1 MSPTPEIRAKVLQ
14 ALQQGA
20 TPIEVARA
28 LKLSLVTITE
38 IADPKGK
45 AAQVKRPPPRMR

>member
-1 MSPTPEIRAKVLQ
+1 MSPTPEIRAKVLK

-20 TPIEVARA
+20 TPIEVART

-45 AAQVKRPPPRMR
+45 SVQFKRPQPRMR